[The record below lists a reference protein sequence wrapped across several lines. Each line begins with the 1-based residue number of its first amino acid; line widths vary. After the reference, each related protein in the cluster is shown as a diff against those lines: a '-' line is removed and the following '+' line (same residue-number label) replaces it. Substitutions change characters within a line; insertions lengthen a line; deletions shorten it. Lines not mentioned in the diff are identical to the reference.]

1 MDWSTLPEG
10 TKDFLESYGFDEIR
24 FEQYKDE
31 VAKGKLTPKSNIVQ
45 GRVEACNQDF
55 WEDLPKLGTQEAEE
69 LAQIG
74 NQAISRGEVGALVL
88 NGGMATRFGG
98 EVKGIVQALPGKS
111 FLALKCHSILQT
123 ARAADGEVPLLIMNS
138 FATHEAT
145 KAHFAEHKNFGFPE
159 GQVHHYTQ
167 GISMRLTPK
176 GAIFLGAEGKPSFY
190 GPGHGDCLPFL
201 RKSGIL
207 SSFLERGGKYLFLS
221 NVDNLAAR
229 LDPRVIGAHIKKG
242 KAVTSELAP
251 KWPGDQG
258 GAPALVDD
266 EFWIV
271 EGFRFPPEFDQDS
284 IPVFNTNTFTLNAE
298 AIDRSFDLT
307 PCFVKKKVDGK
318 EAVQIETLV
327 GEITRFLDTNY
338 LRVRRTGK
346 ECRFFPIKT
355 RTDLED
361 GQEDLEVICS

>member
-1 MDWSTLPEG
+1 MDWSRLPDG

-24 FEQYKDE
+24 FEQFKNE
-31 VAKGKLTPKSNIVQ
+31 VRKGSLTPETNIVQ
-45 GRVEACNQDF
+45 GRVEACEQEF
-55 WEDLPKLGTQEAEE
+55 WEDLPKQGTPEAEE
-69 LAQIG
+69 LAHIG
-74 NQAISRGEVGALVL
+74 NEAIARGEVGALVL

-111 FLALKCHSILQT
+111 FLALKCRAILKT
-123 ARAADGEVPLLIMNS
+123 ARAAGGEVPLIIMNS
-138 FATHEAT
+138 FATDAPT
-145 KAHFAEHKNFGFPE
+145 RAHFEAHHYFGFPKE
-159 GQVHHYTQ
+159 QVHHYTQ

-176 GAIFLGAEGKPSFY
+176 GGIFLGAEGKPSFY

-207 SSFLERGGKYLFLS
+207 SSFLASGGKYLFLS

-229 LDPRVIGAHIKKG
+229 LDPRVIGAHIQKG
-242 KAVTSELAP
+242 KAVTAELAP

-266 EFWIV
+266 KFWIV
-271 EGFRFPPEFDQDS
+271 EGFRFPPDFDQDS
-284 IPVFNTNTFTLNAE
+284 IPVFNTNTFTINAE

-318 EAVQIETLV
+318 DAVQIETLV
-327 GEITRFLDTNY
+327 GEITRFLDTEY

-361 GQEDLEVICS
+361 GQEDLEIICS

>member
-1 MDWSTLPEG
+1 MDWSALPEG
-10 TKDFLESYGFDEIR
+10 TKEFLESYGFDELR
-24 FEQYKDE
+24 FEQYKSD
-31 VAKGKLTPKSNIVQ
+31 VAKGKLTPESNTVQ
-45 GRVEACNQDF
+45 GRVEACDREF
-55 WEDLPKLGTQEAEE
+55 WEDLPKEGTPEADH

-74 NQAISRGEVGALVL
+74 NESIARGEVGALVL

-111 FLALKCHSILQT
+111 FLALKCQSILQT
-123 ARAADGEVPLLIMNS
+123 SRAADGEVPLLVMNS
-138 FATHEAT
+138 FATDEAT
-145 KAHFAEHKNFGFPE
+145 KAHFETHKNFGFPE

-176 GAIFLGAEGKPSFY
+176 GGIFLGAEGKPSFY
-190 GPGHGDCLPFL
+190 GPGHGDCLRFL
-201 RKSGIL
+201 RKSGL
-207 SSFLERGGKYLFLS
+207 LGSFLERGGKYIFLS

-229 LDPRVIGAHIKKG
+229 LDPRVIGAHIENG
-242 KAVTSELAP
+242 KAVTAELAP

-266 EFWIV
+266 QFWIV
-271 EGFRFPPEFDQDS
+271 EGFRFPHDFDQDS
-284 IPVFNTNTFTLNAE
+284 IPVFNTNTFTINAE
-298 AIDRSFDLT
+298 EIDRSFDLT
-307 PCFVKKKVDGK
+307 PCYVKKKVDGK

-327 GEITRFLDTNY
+327 GEITRFLSTNY

-361 GQEDLEVICS
+361 GQEDLEIICS